1 MTVCSVI
8 QLFLFSVIANRA
20 RLLLVCEEV
29 WVTVYSVQPR
39 TGLYREY
46 KVYTEYKRLYLILML
61 ALLLSPSVTSQSCDQ
76 SEPLKLLARHHYT
89 VVAVINMVPST
100 TPSPCPR

>member
-8 QLFLFSVIANRA
+8 QLFLSSVIANRA

-39 TGLYREY
+39 TGLHSEY
-46 KVYTEYKRLYLILML
+46 IVYTEYMRLYLILVL
-61 ALLLSPSVTSQSCDQ
+61 ALLLSPSVTSQTSDQ
-76 SEPLKLLARHHYT
+76 SEPLKMLARHHCI
-89 VVAVINMVPST
+89 VVAVINMVPSIA
-100 TPSPCPR
+100 PSPRPR

>member
-39 TGLYREY
+39 TGLYSEY
-46 KVYTEYKRLYLILML
+46 IVYTEYMRLYLLLVL
-61 ALLLSPSVTSQSCDQ
+61 ALLFSPSVTSQNCDQ
-76 SEPLKLLARHHYT
+76 SEPIKLLARHHYT
-89 VVAVINMVPST
+89 VVAVINMVAST
-100 TPSPCPR
+100 TPSPRPR